1 MVQHLSQ
8 KNLTSLPKEWC
19 IYSHRKERIL
29 VFLNEVGKDADGSFR
44 IVDGTCFKDSEGES
58 SPLRSA
64 QPKASPALRF
74 ALIMRHAFGVIRT
87 HNLLIRSL
95 MLL

>member
-1 MVQHLSQ
+1 VQHLSQ

-44 IVDGTCFKDSEGES
+44 IVDGTCFNDFERES

-64 QPKASPALRF
+64 QPKASPALRCYSVHPG
-74 ALIMRHAFGVIRT
+74 LDQGSVP
-87 HNLLIRSL
+87 
-95 MLL
+95 